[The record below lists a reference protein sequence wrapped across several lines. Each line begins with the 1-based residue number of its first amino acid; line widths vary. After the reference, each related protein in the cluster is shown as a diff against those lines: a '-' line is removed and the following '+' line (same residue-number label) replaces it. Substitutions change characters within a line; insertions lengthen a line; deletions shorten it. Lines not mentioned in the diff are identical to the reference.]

1 MGVSWILIYSDVSS
15 KNPGLIVVLTV
26 ILAALLLTLFVIG
39 RQPVAEI
46 ELSFKVPLVP
56 FIPCLSVL
64 MNIYLM
70 FQLDSNTWIRFAV
83 WLAIGTC

>member
-1 MGVSWILIYSDVSS
+1 MGVSWMLIYSDISS
-15 KNPGLIVVLTV
+15 KNPGIIVVLTV
-26 ILAALLLTLFVIG
+26 VLAVLLLTLFVIG
-39 RQPVAEI
+39 RQPVADI

-83 WLAIGTC
+83 WLAIGKC

>member
-1 MGVSWILIYSDVSS
+1 MGVSWMLIYSDISS
-15 KNPGLIVVLTV
+15 KNPGIIVVLTV
-26 ILAALLLTLFVIG
+26 VLAALLLTLFVIG
-39 RQPVAEI
+39 RQPVADI

-83 WLAIGTC
+83 WLAIGKC